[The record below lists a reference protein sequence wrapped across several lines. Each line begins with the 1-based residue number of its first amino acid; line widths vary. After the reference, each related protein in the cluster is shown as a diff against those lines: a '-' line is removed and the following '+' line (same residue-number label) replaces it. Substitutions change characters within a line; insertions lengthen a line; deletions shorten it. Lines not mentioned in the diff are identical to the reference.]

1 MTEAHRT
8 KSREHL
14 LKQLTGL
21 ADEGERQKFLAH
33 HRTLVRPEIISE
45 IADKVRAGV
54 GRCRRA
60 RRRAGAALA
69 IAKQLE
75 GKESLAKATR
85 QSQYTRRAKM
95 RRP

>member
-1 MTEAHRT
+1 MTEARRT

-60 RRRAGAALA
+60 RRWGDASPAGL
-69 IAKQLE
+69 
-75 GKESLAKATR
+75 
-85 QSQYTRRAKM
+85 
-95 RRP
+95 

>member
-1 MTEAHRT
+1 MTEARRT

-21 ADEGERQKFLAH
+21 ADEGGRQKFLAH

-54 GRCRRA
+54 GRC